1 MKKIAILGAM
11 KIEIKPLLEKLP
23 KYETVEYANN
33 KYYIAEYQGHQLIIV
48 YSKIG
53 KVFSSLTAT
62 IMIEHFGAEVL
73 LFTGVAGGLQDLKV
87 GDMIAA
93 IATVQHDVDIT
104 AFGYP
109 YGKIS
114 MSEVQIETSKDL
126 LDKAQ
131 LVAKELG
138 LNLNTGIIAT
148 GDQFVHS
155 TERKEF
161 IIKEFAAKAIE
172 MEGGSVNLVCNELNV
187 PSLILRSISDTADGD
202 APENFDRFAKMAA
215 QRSAD
220 FVISLLD
227 KI

>member
-11 KIEIKPLLEKLP
+11 EIEIKPLLEKLP
-23 KYETVEYANN
+23 KYEVVEYANN
-33 KYYIAEYQGHQLIIV
+33 KYYMAEYQVHELIIA

-53 KVFSSLTAT
+53 KVFSAMTAT

-93 IATVQHDVDIT
+93 TATVQHDVDIT

-109 YGKIS
+109 YGKIPI
-114 MSEVQIETSKDL
+114 SEIQIETSKDL
-126 LDKAQ
+126 LSKAEI
-131 LVAKELG
+131 VAKELD
-138 LNLNTGIIAT
+138 LDLKTGVIAT

-155 TERKEF
+155 AERKEF
-161 IIKEFAAKAIE
+161 VIKEFAAKAIE
-172 MEGGSVNLVCNELNV
+172 MEGGSVNLVCKELGV

-202 APENFDRFAKMAA
+202 APENFDEFAMMAA

-220 FVISLLD
+220 FIIKL
-227 KI
+227 IRNI

>member
-11 KIEIKPLLEKLP
+11 EIEIKPLLEKLP

-33 KYYIAEYQGHQLIIV
+33 KYYIAEYQGHQLIIA

-202 APENFDRFAKMAA
+202 APENFDRFAKIAA